1 MLAFTTGRKC
11 GLSAPAGRKSP
22 PPSSYL
28 ALPHSYDTLMYVP
41 AAMSYAFLNT
51 WTVVL
56 VCSRLNLLEVENSTE
71 DTTK

>member
-51 WTVVL
+51 
-56 VCSRLNLLEVENSTE
+56 
-71 DTTK
+71 